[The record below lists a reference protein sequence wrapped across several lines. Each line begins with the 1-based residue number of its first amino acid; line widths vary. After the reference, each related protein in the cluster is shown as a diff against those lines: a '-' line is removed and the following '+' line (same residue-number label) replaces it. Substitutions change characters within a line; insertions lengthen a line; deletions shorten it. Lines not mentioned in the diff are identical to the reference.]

1 MTLQIPFL
9 PSSAIKY
16 SNNSS
21 CLSIYI
27 SYFLIFSL
35 SLLCLVSSFILFF
48 FFFLKDSSR
57 PLKSDVMA
65 RHENPFILFINKWT
79 ENKKS
84 EA

>member
-27 SYFLIFSL
+27 SYFLFSRSL
-35 SLLCLVSSFILFF
+35 SSVSPFII

-65 RHENPFILFINKWT
+65 RHENPFILFINK
-79 ENKKS
+79 
-84 EA
+84 